1 MDCYRMAAK
10 NAHKR
15 FDTMAD
21 HNWLEM
27 GVLSINIF
35 ARTAPDGKIIIEMY
49 VLRILG
55 YNSLITFID
64 MIKLR
69 RC

>member
-1 MDCYRMAAK
+1 MAIK
-10 NAHKR
+10 YAHKR
-15 FDTMAD
+15 FDIMAE

-35 ARTAPDGKIIIEMY
+35 ARTAPDGKIMIEMY
-49 VLRILG
+49 VLRTLG
-55 YNSLITFID
+55 YNSLISYID

-69 RC
+69 SC

>member
-1 MDCYRMAAK
+1 MAIK
-10 NAHKR
+10 YAHKR
-15 FDTMAD
+15 FDTMAE

-35 ARTAPDGKIIIEMY
+35 ARTAPDGKIMIEMY
-49 VLRILG
+49 VLRTLG
-55 YNSLITFID
+55 YNSLISYID

-69 RC
+69 SC